1 MSLATRC
8 PVCNTVFRVHAEQLA
23 ARGGRVRCGQCNH
36 VFDGVSQLVTDAATE
51 TPPPAPPASHA
62 DVARDETERAA
73 EPEHAAEYEHAQP
86 NADADYSPA
95 IDDALPPANVPD
107 EHLPLQ
113 DDPGAADPQDR
124 ESSQPVD
131 AQSQSEPLAAEVIAT
146 RNPYSTGRRDAM
158 IGQGAP
164 FDLGT
169 VAPPPAPAQV
179 PGYRV
184 LWGLLGLLALV
195 ALAVQGTWRY
205 RTELGVLWP
214 DARPYLEA
222 ACEFAGCTLR
232 LPRHA
237 ELLAIESS
245 DLQRDAARE
254 TLIVLNVVLRNR
266 AQFPQEFPALELTL
280 TDESSNAVVRRVLK
294 PADYLDPRGLDRAQ
308 AEGLRAGGEARL
320 SVRLDASKVR
330 ASGYQLYLFYP

>member
-8 PVCNTVFRVHAEQLA
+8 PACNTAFRVHAEQLA

-36 VFDGVSQLVTDAATE
+36 VFDGVSQLVTDAAAGE
-51 TPPPAPPASHA
+51 TPPPAPPAPHA
-62 DVARDETERAA
+62 DVAKNETERAA
-73 EPEHAAEYEHAQP
+73 EPEHARP
-86 NADADYSPA
+86 NTDEDHSPA
-95 IDDALPPANVPD
+95 VDEALPPAEVSV
-107 EHLPLQ
+107 EHPTLQ
-113 DDPGAADPQDR
+113 EDPGAADPQDR
-124 ESSQPVD
+124 GAPHRVEAT
-131 AQSQSEPLAAEVIAT
+131 AQARPLAAGVSAT
-146 RNPYSTGRRDAM
+146 RDPYSTGRRDAM

-164 FDLGT
+164 FGLGT
-169 VAPPPAPAQV
+169 VTPAPAPERV
-179 PGYRV
+179 PRYRV

-195 ALAVQGTWRY
+195 ALAAQGTWRY
-205 RTELGVLWP
+205 RIELGVLWP

-237 ELLAIESS
+237 DLLAIESS

-294 PADYLDPRGLDRAQ
+294 PTDYLDPRGLDRAQ
-308 AEGLRAGGEARL
+308 AEGLRAGSEARL